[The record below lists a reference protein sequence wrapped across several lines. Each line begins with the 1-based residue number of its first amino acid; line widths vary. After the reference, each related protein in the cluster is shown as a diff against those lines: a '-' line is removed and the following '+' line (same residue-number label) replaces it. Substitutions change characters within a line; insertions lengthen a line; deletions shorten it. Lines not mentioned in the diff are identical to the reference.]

1 MNTYQYYFG
10 WDISQLT
17 LNWCLYD
24 RSAKIVAEGQI
35 ANRRPAIRSFLN
47 SILTKYGISA
57 TEVFCLIE
65 QTGLYSNRLAYEAHI
80 LGLITCVEDALKI
93 NKDNRRQLDKSDL
106 MDARIIGRYG
116 LEKAYRLTQWKP
128 DSTPLQRIKG
138 LHRRRRNLMKA
149 KQSIATSYQYS
160 LDWDEIVLDADIGE
174 RIEEHVLRINQTIDL
189 IDERITQIIL
199 AEEELAEIYHR
210 VRSVVGFG
218 PKNTIVF
225 LLETMFL
232 QKVKTAKACANYAGL
247 RPNEKSSGT
256 SLNKRKRT
264 PKQVNVALKTAFHI
278 AAFAAIRTEHLKAYY
293 VRKRAENKTHLQVIN
308 AVRNKLCR
316 ALYAC
321 HENQVM
327 YERNLQAT
335 LVIS

>member
-24 RSAKIVAEGQI
+24 RSAQIVAEGQI
-35 ANRRPAIRSFLN
+35 ANRRAAIRSFLK
-47 SILTKYGISA
+47 SILSKYGIPA

-65 QTGLYSNRLAYEAHI
+65 QTGLYGNRLAYEAHI

-93 NKDNRRQLDKSDL
+93 NKDNRRQLDKSDP
-106 MDARIIGRYG
+106 MDARFIGRYA
-116 LEKAYRLTQWKP
+116 LEKAYRLTRWKP

-160 LDWDEIVLDADIGE
+160 LDWDEIVLAADIGE
-174 RIEEHVLRINQTIDL
+174 RIEEHVSRINQTINL

-199 AEEELAEIYHR
+199 AEEELAEIYNR

-232 QKVKTAKACANYAGL
+232 QKVTTAKACANYAGL
-247 RPNEKSSGT
+247 RPTEKSSGT

-278 AAFAAIRTEHLKAYY
+278 AAFAAIKTKYLKEYY
-293 VRKRAENKTHLQVIN
+293 ERKRAENKTHLQVLN
-308 AVRNKLCR
+308 AIRNKLCR
-316 ALYAC
+316 AIYAC
-321 HENQVM
+321 HENKVM
-327 YERNLQAT
+327 YERKLQAS